1 MILSYLKTKT
11 LLKNCH
17 IILYWTQE
25 SSFPS
30 QVWSPGRGAPQFIL
44 SANVRYPI
52 HSLEYTPG
60 LWQVIAF
67 LLRGLDAIDPGV
79 EVGLGPIPLLSSH
92 LPLRW
97 RKVTHKGCWSNFS
110 MAKELMFIVGWWF
123 LSNFS
128 RAKNCVSLCFFDPT
142 FFQGKGLCVW
152 PSGSSNTG
160 DPTLEAVI
168 IGTVDAK
175 CKRFCESSMGI
186 DLGTIL
192 FRPFSTLK

>member
-1 MILSYLKTKT
+1 MGDAGLVQRSPLKPNGRDSRYKDPPLPVRSTHSKSDSNSISQDSSELPEELRLSSILSSYSARNLTLRLENDYKVNSCPNSLFCQIAHAPLTMILSYLKTKT

-67 LLRGLDAIDPGV
+67 LLRGLDTIDPGV

-97 RKVTHKGCWSNFS
+97 RKVTHKGC
-110 MAKELMFIVGWWF
+110 
-123 LSNFS
+123 
-128 RAKNCVSLCFFDPT
+128 
-142 FFQGKGLCVW
+142 
-152 PSGSSNTG
+152 
-160 DPTLEAVI
+160 
-168 IGTVDAK
+168 
-175 CKRFCESSMGI
+175 
-186 DLGTIL
+186 
-192 FRPFSTLK
+192 